1 MTGRL
6 SIAAVALVAFAVW
19 LVASMVF
26 TVDETQQALVLR
38 FGKPVATIVKPGLY
52 AQAPVIDTAIFYD
65 NRLMQLA
72 PGSEQVILGDEKRIE
87 VTTFTE
93 FRIADPLGFYQSV
106 RSADQARPW
115 LAQIVSSSL
124 RRELGKVKIGALLS
138 DERDAV
144 TERVQ
149 AEVSEKAKSLGIE
162 VVSVRVRR
170 ADLPSETSQAIY
182 DRMSSERQR
191 EAKELR
197 AQGFEWAQKIQ
208 AAADRERTT
217 MLAEAEE
224 RSTITRGEGEA
235 VADKTVS
242 EAYDRDPDFFKLYRM
257 LQAYRGSLAQ
267 TSSTIVLSPGSEF
280 LRQRPAVGLQH
291 AVKLEE

>member
-1 MTGRL
+1 MSARL
-6 SIAAVALVAFAVW
+6 WIAAIALVAFVGW
-19 LVASMVF
+19 FVASVFF

-38 FGKPVATIVKPGLY
+38 FGRPVATIVKPGLY
-52 AQAPVIDTAIFYD
+52 AQAPLIDTVVTYD
-65 NRLMQLA
+65 NRILQLA
-72 PGSEQVILGDEKRIE
+72 PGSEQVILGDQKRIE

-93 FRIADPLGFYQSV
+93 FRIADPLAFYQSV

-124 RRELGKVKIGALLS
+124 RRELGKVKLGALLS
-138 DERDAV
+138 AERDDV
-144 TERVQ
+144 TQRVQ
-149 AEVSEKAKSLGIE
+149 AEVSDKAKPLGIE

-170 ADLPSETSQAIY
+170 ADLPGETSQAIY
-182 DRMSSERQR
+182 DRMLSERQR

-217 MLAEAEE
+217 MLAEADE

-235 VADKTVS
+235 EADRVVS

-280 LRQRPAVGLQH
+280 LRLFEAGPNPSPAPWR
-291 AVKLEE
+291 

>member
-6 SIAAVALVAFAVW
+6 GVAAAALVAFVVW
-19 LVASMVF
+19 LLASMVF

-52 AQAPVIDTAIFYD
+52 AQAPLVDSVVTYD
-65 NRLMQLA
+65 NRIMQLA
-72 PGSEQVILGDEKRIE
+72 PGSEQVILGDQKRIE

-124 RRELGKVKIGALLS
+124 RRELGKVKLAALLS

-149 AEVSEKAKSLGIE
+149 GEVSEKARPLGIE

-182 DRMSSERQR
+182 DRMLSERQR

-197 AQGFEWAQKIQ
+197 AQGSEWAQTIQ

-217 MLAEAEE
+217 MLAEADE

-235 VADKTVS
+235 QADKITS

-280 LRQRPAVGLQH
+280 LRLFEAGPNPSPAPWR
-291 AVKLEE
+291 

>member
-1 MTGRL
+1 MSGRL
-6 SIAAVALVAFAVW
+6 WITAVALAAVVIW

-52 AQAPVIDTAIFYD
+52 AQAPLIDTVVTYD
-65 NRLMQLA
+65 NRIMQLA

-115 LAQIVSSSL
+115 LSQIVSSSL
-124 RRELGKVKIGALLS
+124 RRELGKVKLGALLS
-138 DERDAV
+138 AERDDV
-144 TERVQ
+144 TQRVQ
-149 AEVSEKAKSLGIE
+149 TEVSEKAKPLGIE
-162 VVSVRVRR
+162 VVSVRIRR

-182 DRMSSERQR
+182 DRMLSERQR

-217 MLAEAEE
+217 MLAEADE
-224 RSTITRGEGEA
+224 RSTITRGEDEA
-235 VADKTVS
+235 EADKVTS

-267 TSSTIVLSPGSEF
+267 TSSTILLSPGSEF
-280 LRQRPAVGLQH
+280 LRLFETGPNPSPAPWR
-291 AVKLEE
+291 

>member
-1 MTGRL
+1 MSGRL
-6 SIAAVALVAFAVW
+6 WITAVALAAVVIW

-52 AQAPVIDTAIFYD
+52 AQAPLIDNVVYYD
-65 NRLMQLA
+65 NRILQLA
-72 PGSEQVILGDEKRIE
+72 PGSEQVILGDQKRIE

-115 LAQIVSSSL
+115 LSQIVSSSL
-124 RRELGKVKIGALLS
+124 RRELGKVKLGALLS
-138 DERDAV
+138 AERDDV
-144 TERVQ
+144 TQRVQ
-149 AEVSEKAKSLGIE
+149 TEVSEKAKPLGIE
-162 VVSVRVRR
+162 VVSVRIRR

-182 DRMSSERQR
+182 DRMLSERQR

-217 MLAEAEE
+217 MLAEADE
-224 RSTITRGEGEA
+224 RSTITRGEDEA
-235 VADKTVS
+235 EADKVTS

-267 TSSTIVLSPGSEF
+267 TSSTILLSPGSEF
-280 LRQRPAVGLQH
+280 LRLFETGPNPSPAPWR
-291 AVKLEE
+291 

>member
-1 MTGRL
+1 MSGRL
-6 SIAAVALVAFAVW
+6 WIALIALVAVVGW
-19 LVASMVF
+19 LVLSVFF

-52 AQAPVIDTAIFYD
+52 AQAPLIDTVVTYD
-65 NRLMQLA
+65 NRIMQLA

-124 RRELGKVKIGALLS
+124 RRELGKVKLAALLS

-149 AEVSEKAKSLGIE
+149 TEVSQKAKPLGIE

-170 ADLPSETSQAIY
+170 ADLPGETSQAIY
-182 DRMSSERQR
+182 DRMLSERQR

-197 AQGFEWAQKIQ
+197 AQGFEWAQQIQ

-217 MLAEAEE
+217 MLADADE

-235 VADKTVS
+235 EADRVTS

-280 LRQRPAVGLQH
+280 LRLFEAGPNPSPAPWR
-291 AVKLEE
+291 

>member
-1 MTGRL
+1 MSGRL
-6 SIAAVALVAFAVW
+6 WIAAAALVAFAVW
-19 LVASMVF
+19 LVASTVF

-38 FGKPVATIVKPGLY
+38 FGKPVATIVKPGFY
-52 AQAPVIDTAIFYD
+52 VQAPMIDTAVFYD

-87 VTTFTE
+87 VTTFSE

-149 AEVSEKAKSLGIE
+149 AEVSEKAKPLGIE

-217 MLAEAEE
+217 MLADAEE

-235 VADKTVS
+235 EADKTVS

-267 TSSTIVLSPGSEF
+267 TSSTVVLSPGSEF
-280 LRQRPAVGLQH
+280 LRLFEAGPNPSPAPWR
-291 AVKLEE
+291 

>member
-1 MTGRL
+1 MSGRL
-6 SIAAVALVAFAVW
+6 WITAVALAAVVIW

-52 AQAPVIDTAIFYD
+52 AQAPLIDTVVTYD
-65 NRLMQLA
+65 NRIMQLA

-115 LAQIVSSSL
+115 LSQIVSSSL
-124 RRELGKVKIGALLS
+124 RRELGKVKLGALLS
-138 DERDAV
+138 AERDDV
-144 TERVQ
+144 TQRVQ
-149 AEVSEKAKSLGIE
+149 TEVSEKAKPLGIE
-162 VVSVRVRR
+162 VVSVRIRR

-182 DRMSSERQR
+182 DRMLSERQR

-197 AQGFEWAQKIQ
+197 AQGFEWAQKNQ

-217 MLAEAEE
+217 MLAEADE
-224 RSTITRGEGEA
+224 RSTITRGEDEA
-235 VADKTVS
+235 EADKVTS

-267 TSSTIVLSPGSEF
+267 TSSTILLSPGSEF
-280 LRQRPAVGLQH
+280 LRLFETGPNPSPAPWR
-291 AVKLEE
+291 

>member
-1 MTGRL
+1 MSARL
-6 SIAAVALVAFAVW
+6 WIAAIALVAFAGW
-19 LVASMVF
+19 LIASVFF

-52 AQAPVIDTAIFYD
+52 AQAPLIDTVVTYD
-65 NRLMQLA
+65 NRIMQLA

-124 RRELGKVKIGALLS
+124 RRELGKVKLGALLS

-149 AEVSEKAKSLGIE
+149 TQVSERAKPLGIE
-162 VVSVRVRR
+162 VVSVRIRR

-182 DRMSSERQR
+182 DRMQSERQR

-217 MLAEAEE
+217 MLADAEQ

-235 VADKTVS
+235 EADRVVS
-242 EAYDRDPDFFKLYRM
+242 EAYDHDPDFFKLYRM
-257 LQAYRGSLAQ
+257 LQAYRQSLAQ

-280 LRQRPAVGLQH
+280 LRLFEAGPSPSPAPWR
-291 AVKLEE
+291 